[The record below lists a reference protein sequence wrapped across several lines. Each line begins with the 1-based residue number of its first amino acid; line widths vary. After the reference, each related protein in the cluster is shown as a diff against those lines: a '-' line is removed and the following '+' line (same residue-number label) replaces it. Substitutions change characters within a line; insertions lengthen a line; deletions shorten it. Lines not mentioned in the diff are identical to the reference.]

1 MTEVEQP
8 VTPEDLVAA
17 DHTRDVAA
25 TTLDTAN
32 LRISMSVTIVDVEA
46 PTKPDR
52 TAPHTDKGVRNA
64 VE

>member
-1 MTEVEQP
+1 
-8 VTPEDLVAA
+8 
-17 DHTRDVAA
+17 
-25 TTLDTAN
+25 
-32 LRISMSVTIVDVEA
+32 MSVTIVDVEA